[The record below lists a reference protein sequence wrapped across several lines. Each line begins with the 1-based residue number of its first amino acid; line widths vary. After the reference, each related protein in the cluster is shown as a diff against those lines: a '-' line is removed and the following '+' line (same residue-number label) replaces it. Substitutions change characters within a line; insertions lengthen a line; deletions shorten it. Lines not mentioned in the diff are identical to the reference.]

1 MEFVIITGMSGSGK
15 SRAIAAMEDI
25 GYYCVD
31 NLPPRMVK
39 SFTDLC
45 LQAADKVDK
54 VAIVIDARSRE
65 IFGDIFEGIEEFL
78 EAPGGFQLM
87 FLDCTMRCLS
97 SGETRRK
104 HPLMNDKNTSIE
116 AAVAEER
123 RLLSKVRDNANYV
136 IDTTYL
142 SVRQLRDKIIATF

>member
-65 IFGDIFEGIEEFL
+65 IFGDIFEGIEEEQQRTFL
-78 EAPGGFQLM
+78 TECGFNYGQGYY
-87 FLDCTMRCLS
+87 FDR
-97 SGETRRK
+97 
-104 HPLMNDKNTSIE
+104 PLPL
-116 AAVAEER
+116 EEFE
-123 RLLSKVRDNANYV
+123 KKY
-136 IDTTYL
+136 I
-142 SVRQLRDKIIATF
+142 